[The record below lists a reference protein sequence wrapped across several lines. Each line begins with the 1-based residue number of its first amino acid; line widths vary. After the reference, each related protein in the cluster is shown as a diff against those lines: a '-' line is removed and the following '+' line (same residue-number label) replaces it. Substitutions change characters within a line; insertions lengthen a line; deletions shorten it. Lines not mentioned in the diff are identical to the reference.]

1 MPSIRTH
8 LYGLAK
14 ALADEADRN
23 PRLAEGLRR
32 ALYIDDND
40 YLRRRKVKFLPD
52 EPDEVE
58 EAKKKFR
65 AANKPPQG

>member
-1 MPSIRTH
+1 MPSIRTA
-8 LYGLAK
+8 LYALAK

-40 YLRRRKVKFLPD
+40 YLRRRKVEFLPD
-52 EPDEVE
+52 EPKA
-58 EAKKKFR
+58 AKKPRHR
-65 AANKPPQG
+65 AEKKPPQG